1 MCASILF
8 LVAVLGLAGTV
19 KHHQVVLFFVS
30 FFLERERER
39 EREWERG
46 GKGRDSSVIVLT
58 AMILSVHGIAG
69 VVGDRVVCGVG
80 GCTGC
85 SRQLPDEF
93 L

>member
-1 MCASILF
+1 MCQHTLPGGRFGTCRHCQAPPSGPLLCIL
-8 LVAVLGLAGTV
+8 LPG
-19 KHHQVVLFFVS
+19 
-30 FFLERERER
+30 ERER

-80 GCTGC
+80 GCTCC